1 MSNIAGADEKRLIRR
16 LIRDIIKG
24 KRDAMQELYSLTVRN
39 MTAVCSRYVVDQDDV
54 NDVLQESYLKVFSRM
69 ASFTAHEDGSL
80 VAWLRRIVVNES
92 LMLLRRKKKLN
103 QFVSLD
109 EMEETQEELTAQEP
123 IAHYVSTIDIGD
135 LMKLIQQ
142 LPDGYRTVFN
152 LYAIEKL
159 PHSKI
164 AAMLGISEGTSAS
177 QYHRARKLLAQLILD
192 HQNKKL

>member
-1 MSNIAGADEKRLIRR
+1 MSNIAGADEKRLIR
-16 LIRDIIKG
+16 DIIKG
-24 KRDAMQELYSLTVRN
+24 NRVAMQELYNLTVRN

-135 LMKLIQQ
+135 LMNLIQQ
-142 LPDGYRTVFN
+142 LPDGYRPVFN

-164 AAMLGISEGTSAS
+164 ATMLGISEGTSAS

>member
-1 MSNIAGADEKRLIRR
+1 MANSAGVDERR
-16 LIRDIIKG
+16 LVRDIIKG
-24 KRDAMQELYSLTVRN
+24 NRVAMQELYNLTVRK
-39 MTAVCSRYVVDQDDV
+39 MTAVCSRYVIDQNDV
-54 NDVLQESYLKVFSRM
+54 NDVLQESYLKVFSGIG
-69 ASFTAHEDGSL
+69 AFTPHDDGSL

>member
-1 MSNIAGADEKRLIRR
+1 MSNIAGADEKRLIR
-16 LIRDIIKG
+16 DIIKD

-54 NDVLQESYLKVFSRM
+54 NDVLQESYLKVFSGIG
-69 ASFTAHEDGSL
+69 AFTPHDDGSL

-103 QFVSLD
+103 QLVSLD
-109 EMEETQEELTAQEP
+109 DVEDEPEDLTVSDQVTD
-123 IAHYVSTIDIGD
+123 YVSSIDIGD
-135 LMKLIQQ
+135 LMELVQQ
-142 LPDGYRTVFN
+142 LPDGYRTIFN

-164 AAMLGISEGTSAS
+164 ATMLGISEGTSAS
-177 QYHRARKLLAQLILD
+177 QYHRARKQLAQLILD

>member
-1 MSNIAGADEKRLIRR
+1 MSNIAGADEKR

-54 NDVLQESYLKVFSRM
+54 NDVLQESYLKVFSGM

-80 VAWLRRIVVNES
+80 LAWLRRIVVNEA
-92 LMLLRRKKKLN
+92 LQLLRRKKLLN
-103 QFVSLD
+103 QLVSLD
-109 EMEETQEELTAQEP
+109 DVEDEPEDLTVSDQVTD
-123 IAHYVSTIDIGD
+123 YVSSIDIGD
-135 LMKLIQQ
+135 LMELVQQ
-142 LPDGYRTVFN
+142 LPDGYRTIFN

-164 AAMLGISEGTSAS
+164 ASMLGISEGTSAS

>member
-1 MSNIAGADEKRLIRR
+1 MSNIAGADEKR

-54 NDVLQESYLKVFSRM
+54 NDVLQESYLKVFSGIG
-69 ASFTAHEDGSL
+69 AFTSHDGGSL
-80 VAWLRRIVVNES
+80 VAWIRRIVVNES

>member
-1 MSNIAGADEKRLIRR
+1 MANSAGVDERR
-16 LIRDIIKG
+16 LVRDIIKG
-24 KRDAMQELYSLTVRN
+24 NRVAMQELYNLTVRK

-54 NDVLQESYLKVFSRM
+54 NDVLQESYLKVFSGIG
-69 ASFTAHEDGSL
+69 AFTPHDDGSL

-135 LMKLIQQ
+135 LMNLIQQ